1 MRRKIGLD
9 ELLERAP
16 AQGPVQGTVP
26 GAGPGAG
33 AAPVPGQQGA
43 APQAG
48 QAASRGR
55 TPHTEFEFE
64 LPLGYVDDEGT
75 VHRHGAMRLATARDE
90 LMPQIDLR
98 VKENPA
104 YLSVVLLSHV
114 ITRLGEVTDVHAGI
128 VERMYA
134 TDVAF
139 LQDLYQRI
147 NSEGHTRAAV
157 TCPHCDGAFEV
168 DLAGGRLG
176 ES

>member
-16 AQGPVQGTVP
+16 AQGPLP
-26 GAGPGAG
+26 GAGTGAV
-33 AAPVPGQQGA
+33 PVPDRQGA

-48 QAASRGR
+48 PAAPRGR
-55 TPHTEFEFE
+55 APHTEFEFE

-114 ITRLGEVTDVHAGI
+114 ITRLGDVTDVHAGI